1 MSASP
6 TDAKDTPPGGITK
19 IIGIGQTL
27 RGDDAAGIAAVSLWQ
42 KTFPASA
49 GQPHIIVELIELP
62 GIGLLNLLEGVN
74 KAILVDAVC
83 GDAEPGTVYTI
94 AENQLESFE
103 LGTMSAHGWGISE
116 TLSLARE
123 LTPAEVPEELI
134 LIGIEAGQM
143 EMGEGLSQQVEQ
155 ALPRVA
161 SLIEQLISGISGP
174 IQDQSVSSRTSPK

>member
-62 GIGLLNLLEGVN
+62 GIGLLNLLERSTPSL
-74 KAILVDAVC
+74 K
-83 GDAEPGTVYTI
+83 
-94 AENQLESFE
+94 
-103 LGTMSAHGWGISE
+103 ISSRH
-116 TLSLARE
+116 LSLAQCPLTGGEYLRRSLLRE
-123 LTPAEVPEELI
+123 
-134 LIGIEAGQM
+134 
-143 EMGEGLSQQVEQ
+143 S
-155 ALPRVA
+155 
-161 SLIEQLISGISGP
+161 SLL
-174 IQDQSVSSRTSPK
+174 RKCLKN